1 MACQFFRG
9 KYLADRM
16 LNNIKQE
23 VFKRQVRPK
32 LLAILVGED
41 PASQVYVRHKENAC
55 NHVGIASEII
65 RVPETHSTA
74 MVSEILVD
82 AGEREDVDGILL
94 QLPVPDHLD
103 ERFLCNLI
111 PPTKDVDA
119 HNAASIGN
127 LVYGRGIFVP
137 PTASA
142 VAHCIQENGIDTF
155 GKRVLVVGR
164 SRHCGLPI
172 TLIMQGFRTHP
183 ELPDVGEA
191 TVTMAHRHT
200 SEADLYNIA
209 ASSDIIISAAG
220 VPGLIRPQM
229 IKDGAILIDIG
240 FSRKIS
246 GSSVGKVRLMGDIHP
261 DCRARASFITPVPG
275 GIGPLTVA
283 HLVRNTLNAHLHA
296 NGLPRVSL
304 ASLCR
309 PEFEDEFEY
318 AS

>member
-183 ELPDVGEA
+183 ELPDV
-191 TVTMAHRHT
+191 
-200 SEADLYNIA
+200 ADLYNIA

-304 ASLCR
+304 LIKIYSC
-309 PEFEDEFEY
+309 
-318 AS
+318 

>member
-1 MACQFFRG
+1 
-9 KYLADRM
+9 
-16 LNNIKQE
+16 
-23 VFKRQVRPK
+23 
-32 LLAILVGED
+32 
-41 PASQVYVRHKENAC
+41 
-55 NHVGIASEII
+55 
-65 RVPETHSTA
+65 

-191 TVTMAHRHT
+191 TVTMAHRFTKLLT
-200 SEADLYNIA
+200 SFSQNLQGTRVKQTYTTSLQILT
-209 ASSDIIISAAG
+209 SSF
-220 VPGLIRPQM
+220 LLR
-229 IKDGAILIDIG
+229 
-240 FSRKIS
+240 
-246 GSSVGKVRLMGDIHP
+246 
-261 DCRARASFITPVPG
+261 
-275 GIGPLTVA
+275 
-283 HLVRNTLNAHLHA
+283 
-296 NGLPRVSL
+296 
-304 ASLCR
+304 
-309 PEFEDEFEY
+309 EFQD
-318 AS
+318 